1 MGKKNLKKQKKK
13 KQKKKKNKM
22 SSSFQSSAMLFRFV
36 LVVCH
41 PVASFRSGQWSI
53 PCSVPKYM
61 VCCLAS
67 DWCLHSS
74 GVRSE
79 TMGLFSWTPPSL
91 VISLILSSLLNPL
104 LLSPL
109 AKNLGGSV
117 ALLSSVFF
125 MYLGPSH
132 GRIEGEKKFNS
143 GLPHPTGIVGRKN
156 YSIILYG
163 FNVREW
169 DT

>member
-1 MGKKNLKKQKKK
+1 
-13 KQKKKKNKM
+13 M

-91 VISLILSSLLNPL
+91 VISLIFSSLLNPL

-117 ALLSSVFF
+117 ALLSGVFF

-132 GRIEGEKKFNS
+132 GRIKGEKNS
-143 GLPHPTGIVGRKN
+143 TAVYPTLLGLLEEKIIALFYMVLMCMNGIHKITWSFR
-156 YSIILYG
+156 
-163 FNVREW
+163 W
-169 DT
+169 P